1 MIHHV
6 YEREAFHLFLEEK
19 DAEVLAGDRVRG
31 EVKDVVMH

>member
-19 DAEVLAGDRVRG
+19 DAEVLAGDRVG
-31 EVKDVVMH
+31 EK